1 MDLSSFREIS
11 IKEQIKNLKKNV
23 ENKLVET
30 LSKAGKD
37 LTLERYLTSVFAPL
51 VIFGVLVSVV
61 LKIFVFSILPLSGF
75 ITKLP
80 YFLPFVCFFLAII
93 YPFMFIHSRAKDIDT
108 KIHLFTTY
116 LSVVSTTGAERKI
129 LFRMAS
135 EKEEF
140 GTIAKEM
147 QKIMK
152 VADAWGMGFVRAC
165 RLAAKTTPSIIFK
178 DFLERLAHAFQAGE
192 EIGEFLR
199 QEVDVVMNSYER
211 MYKQALYKIDTMNDL
226 YLNLIVTLAFVAA
239 FALIFPMLTDLSMTS
254 MVYLMIF
261 LFLLADIGMYT
272 FIKVVTPTDPLYHD
286 LPVRPPGREL
296 VEKTVLP
303 VGIFTIILFFL
314 LLIIGKF
321 SLPVKIAISQ
331 TPWLIVGLLALKEER
346 LVRRKDDNFPTF
358 IRTVGN
364 AAGVRGG
371 SITPVIG
378 NIRLHNYGPLTENIR
393 ALYRRL
399 SLGDVEASWRYFAGE
414 SGSNLIDKFSRIFI
428 EATYAG
434 GDPPTIGETISK
446 TFIRINNLRKFRLQ
460 SAVKLRA
467 MLYSSMIG
475 IAISI
480 YVVVWLVKALGKIF
494 MRFSVGGEGAQYLP
508 THFTL
513 GSFNLDFILFLIW
526 VLLVLHAAFSALIIK
541 IADGGDS
548 YNALLHYVILLWMGA
563 LISVVTPKAFTSF
576 VPL

>member
-1 MDLSSFREIS
+1 MELPSFREIN
-11 IKEQIKNLKKNV
+11 IKERIKNTKKYV
-23 ENKLVET
+23 EDRLVET
-30 LSKAGKD
+30 LAKAGKD
-37 LTLERYLTSVFAPL
+37 LTLEKYLTSVFAPL
-51 VIFGVLVSVV
+51 VIFGILVSVV
-61 LKIFVFSILPLSGF
+61 LKMFVFSILSLSGF
-75 ITKLP
+75 VTMIP
-80 YFLPFVCFFLAII
+80 YILPFACFILAII
-93 YPFMFIHSRAKDIDT
+93 YPFLFIHSRAKDIDT
-108 KIHLFTTY
+108 KIHLFITY
-116 LSVVSTTGAERKI
+116 LSVISTTGAERKI

-140 GTIAKEM
+140 GTVTKEM

-199 QEVDVVMNSYER
+199 QEVDVVMNGYER
-211 MYKQALYKIDTMNDL
+211 MYKQALYKIDTMNDM

-254 MVYLMIF
+254 MVYMMIF
-261 LFLLADIGMYT
+261 LFLMADLGLYT
-272 FIKVVTPTDPLYHD
+272 FTKAVTPTDPLYHS
-286 LPVRPPGREL
+286 LPIKTPGRERIESL
-296 VEKTVLP
+296 ILP
-303 VGIFTIILFFL
+303 VGIVTFILFFL
-314 LLIIGKF
+314 LLILDKF

-331 TPWLIVGLLALKEER
+331 TPWLLVGFLALKEEQ

-378 NIRLHNYGPLTENIR
+378 TIRLHNYGPLTENIH

-494 MRFSVGGEGAQYLP
+494 MKFSVGEGKQYLP
-508 THFTL
+508 THFAF

-526 VLLVLHAAFSALIIK
+526 ILIVLHAAFSAIVIK
-541 IADGGDS
+541 ITDGGDS
-548 YNALLHYVILLWMGA
+548 YNALMHYVILLWIGVF
-563 LISVVTPKAFTSF
+563 ISIITPKAFTSF